1 MKFTIFTNILEYIKG
16 NLEGWTDLFIYWVKL
31 SHLAQEVTLPKIE
44 HHHCQNPAETS
55 VAGSTQVNLTCRLPP
70 NPLPHPTKL
79 PYQLPSS
86 T

>member
-31 SHLAQEVTLPKIE
+31 SHLDKEVTLPKIE
-44 HHHCQNPAETS
+44 HLHCQNPAETS
-55 VAGSTQVNLTCRLPP
+55 VAGFNPGQSHLPATTQ
-70 NPLPHPTKL
+70 PLPHPTKL